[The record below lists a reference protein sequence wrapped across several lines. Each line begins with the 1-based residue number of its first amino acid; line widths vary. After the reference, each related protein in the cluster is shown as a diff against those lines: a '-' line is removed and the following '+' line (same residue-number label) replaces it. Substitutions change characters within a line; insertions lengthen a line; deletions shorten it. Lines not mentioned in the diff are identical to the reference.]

1 MQYHVKYKFTV
12 SCLYCPPFSHPIF
25 LHYLVREVTFNLMH
39 LFDLISAQ
47 FMSVHKVIILLQCS
61 SVLCICSIQD
71 NAKVSHW
78 LFKCSLNLK
87 CMTDR
92 YSAKKVWVFV
102 CILHPWRVFITYS
115 WATTS
120 ALSPWR
126 VQRSFTPFPY
136 YIFRQRHHSHNHNTF
151 SDWINQVVF
160 DLISNSRWSK
170 FNRHKNLASILSCTY
185 GQYQNNM

>member
-1 MQYHVKYKFTV
+1 
-12 SCLYCPPFSHPIF
+12 
-25 LHYLVREVTFNLMH
+25 MH

-47 FMSVHKVIILLQCS
+47 SLSVHKVIILSQCS

-78 LFKCSLNLK
+78 LLKCSLNLK

-92 YSAKKVWVFV
+92 YSAWVFV
-102 CILHPWRVFITYS
+102 CILHPWQVFITYS

-120 ALSPWR
+120 ALSPWW
-126 VQRSFTPFPY
+126 VQRSFTPSPY
-136 YIFRQRHHSHNHNTF
+136 YILRHRYHSHNHKTF

-160 DLISNSRWSK
+160 DLISSSRCSK
-170 FNRHKNLASILSCTY
+170 FNCPKNLDSIMSCVVTC